1 MYFFR
6 REKISEKRSRPF
18 RKALPLIHGRNQET
32 VDRLFAMGKITFRG
46 KINNCAL
53 NTVTIKIIKIEVV
66 TQFLLDLC
74 FDCKLFRINFY
85 F

>member
-46 KINNCAL
+46 KINNCVL
-53 NTVTIKIIKIEVV
+53 NTVKIKIIKIEAV
-66 TQFLLDLC
+66 THFLFELYY
-74 FDCKLFRINFY
+74 I
-85 F
+85 